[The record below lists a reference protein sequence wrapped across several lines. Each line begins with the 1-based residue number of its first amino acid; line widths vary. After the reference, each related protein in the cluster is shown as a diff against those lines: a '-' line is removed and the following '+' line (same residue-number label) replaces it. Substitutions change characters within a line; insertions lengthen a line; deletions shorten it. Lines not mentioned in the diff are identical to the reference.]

1 MENTGYVA
9 LSRQMVLRRQL
20 ESIANNMANM
30 STTAYRA
37 ERMLFTEY
45 LSDTGDS
52 RRPLSF
58 VQDLAQVRNLAEGPL
73 QTTGAALDV
82 AVKGKGY
89 FVIQTARGER
99 YTRDGHFRLSPDG
112 EIVTALG
119 DKVLSD
125 GGVLEIPDDS
135 KTIEIAGDGTV
146 SADEDE
152 LGRLRVVTFGDEQRL
167 KRVQGNYYDADG
179 QLPREL
185 EESEVIQGALETSN
199 VRGIVEMTEMIKTLR
214 AYQAAK
220 RMNDQEH
227 ERQRRAIRT
236 LVVNG

>member
-9 LSRQMVLRRQL
+9 LSRQMVLSRQL
-20 ESIANNMANM
+20 ESIANNIANM
-30 STTAYRA
+30 STTAYRG

-45 LSDTGDS
+45 LTDTGD
-52 RRPLSF
+52 RWEPLSF

-82 AVKGKGY
+82 AIKGKGY
-89 FVIQTARGER
+89 FVIQTDRGER
-99 YTRDGHFRLSPDG
+99 YTRDGHFRLNANG

-152 LGRLRVVTFGDEQRL
+152 LGRLQVVTFADEQRL
-167 KRVQGNYYDADG
+167 KRVQGNYYDAAD
-179 QLPREL
+179 QRPREL
-185 EESEVIQGALETSN
+185 EESEVVQGVLETSN

-214 AYQAAK
+214 AYQAAQ

-227 ERQRRAIRT
+227 ERLRRAIRT